1 MYSNHIACRIRQAAI
16 LFSLAFGVVLI
27 SDAAAQAQYR
37 EPRKV
42 RVYTTVITDTRD
54 DDRDRDYD
62 RDRDGDYYRDRDY
75 NRSGRNR
82 RVYNTR
88 EYTNEGMTVAE
99 QYGYEDG
106 LNDGADAGRERDAY
120 HPENSGDWQKGTNGY
135 EDRFGNKKAYR
146 QAYREAYLEGY
157 RDGYYRYTR
166 RTYTNSRNYR
176 KRY

>member
-1 MYSNHIACRIRQAAI
+1 MYSNHIPGKIRRAAI
-16 LFSLAFGVVLI
+16 LLSLAFGFVLI
-27 SDAAAQAQYR
+27 SDIATQAQYR

-42 RVYTTVITDTRD
+42 RVYTTIITDDRD
-54 DDRDRDYD
+54 YERDRRDRSYDRDRDYD
-62 RDRDGDYYRDRDY
+62 R
-75 NRSGRNR
+75 NGRNR

-88 EYTNEGMTVAE
+88 EYTDEGMTVAE

-166 RTYTNSRNYR
+166 RTYTNAENFR

>member
-1 MYSNHIACRIRQAAI
+1 MYSINIVNNIKRMAI
-16 LFSLAFGVVLI
+16 ILSLAFGVVLI
-27 SDAAAQAQYR
+27 SDISAQAQYR
-37 EPRKV
+37 KNRQT
-42 RVYTTVITDTRD
+42 RVYIIRD
-54 DDRDRDYD
+54 DSRGDREYSRDYT
-62 RDRDGDYYRDRDY
+62 
-75 NRSGRNR
+75 
-82 RVYNTR
+82 TR

-135 EDRFGNKKAYR
+135 EDRFGSKKAYR

-157 RDGYYRYTR
+157 REGYRRYTR
-166 RTYTNSRNYR
+166 RTYTNAENFR

>member
-1 MYSNHIACRIRQAAI
+1 MYSNHIANNIKRMAI
-16 LFSLAFGVVLI
+16 ILSLAFGVVLI
-27 SDAAAQAQYR
+27 SDISAQAQYR
-37 EPRKV
+37 EARKV
-42 RVYTTVITDTRD
+42 RVYTTIVD
-54 DDRDRDYD
+54 DERDYD
-62 RDRDGDYYRDRDY
+62 R
-75 NRSGRNR
+75 NRRNR

-106 LNDGADAGRERDAY
+106 LEDGADAGRERDAY

-135 EDRFGNKKAYR
+135 EDRFGSKKAYR

-157 RDGYYRYTR
+157 REGYRRYTR
-166 RTYTNSRNYR
+166 RTYTNAENYR

>member
-1 MYSNHIACRIRQAAI
+1 MAI
-16 LFSLAFGVVLI
+16 ILSLAFGVVLI
-27 SDAAAQAQYR
+27 SDISAQAQYR
-37 EPRKV
+37 EARKV
-42 RVYTTVITDTRD
+42 RVYTTIVD
-54 DDRDRDYD
+54 DERDYD
-62 RDRDGDYYRDRDY
+62 R
-75 NRSGRNR
+75 NRRNR

-106 LNDGADAGRERDAY
+106 LEDGADAGRERDAY

-135 EDRFGNKKAYR
+135 EDRFGSKKAYR

-157 RDGYYRYTR
+157 REGYRRYTR
-166 RTYTNSRNYR
+166 RTYTNAENYR